1 MRKTFEIKAF
11 EKVNY
16 IDRAIFIPHKAVDIL
31 RFVWYYQSEVR
42 AMLIDSVVQREAI
55 RNEQMILQYESLIA
69 ELPKGSITCRKN
81 GYYYLRYR
89 EDGKL
94 YDRYIG
100 KDAEKVDAI
109 REKLALRKH
118 YTEMLSALKREQKT
132 IHRLLEELA

>member
-1 MRKTFEIKAF
+1 
-11 EKVNY
+11 
-16 IDRAIFIPHKAVDIL
+16 
-31 RFVWYYQSEVR
+31 
-42 AMLIDSVVQREAI
+42 MLIDSVVQREAV
-55 RNEQMILQYESLIA
+55 RNKQMILQYESLIG

-89 EDGKL
+89 EGGKL

-100 KDAEKVDAI
+100 KSAEKVDAI

-118 YTEMLSALKREQKT
+118 CTEMLSALKREQKT

>member
-1 MRKTFEIKAF
+1 MKSRMRENRTSGSVRGSRQTLHSRNIAKGVSRLST
-11 EKVNY
+11 
-16 IDRAIFIPHKAVDIL
+16 RL
-31 RFVWYYQSEVR
+31 R
-42 AMLIDSVVQREAI
+42 AMLIDSVVQREAV
-55 RNEQMILQYESLIA
+55 RSEQMILQYESLIA

-100 KDAEKVDAI
+100 KGAEKVDAI

-132 IHRLLEELA
+132 VHRLLEELA